1 MEKNLYPGCDLFAL
15 LTEGRI
21 RCRFHILSDTADTS
35 ANCINYVCGLDLC
48 RLVSRKYRV
57 WCSPR
62 RRWYSRGILVVN
74 GRADVRREPRGRMN
88 SLWKKRG
95 CCTGD
100 TDLRACA
107 SALQRAL
114 LRLTGVR
121 AGFSFRRNAFSI
133 AEEGNRAE
141 KELPVR
147 VKLHKC
153 IAVGSKNQNF
163 SYR

>member
-1 MEKNLYPGCDLFAL
+1 MYAAWTFAGSCRENTVSGVL
-15 LTEGRI
+15 LVAG
-21 RCRFHILSDTADTS
+21 
-35 ANCINYVCGLDLC
+35 
-48 RLVSRKYRV
+48 
-57 WCSPR
+57 
-62 RRWYSRGILVVN
+62 GILVVVN

-163 SYR
+163 SY